1 VYINPPG
8 LERAPKLMRR
18 DERRKKIILVLV
30 NLAIIKGGE
39 RERERDTLFMGA
51 ETKVPFENK
60 QGEQFILTKTWT
72 NKLNTSRERQEA
84 CKKKRS

>member
-39 RERERDTLFMGA
+39 RERERYSLYGSRNEGA
-51 ETKVPFENK
+51 F
-60 QGEQFILTKTWT
+60 
-72 NKLNTSRERQEA
+72 
-84 CKKKRS
+84 